1 MTSPYTALI
10 QDALQ
15 RGLIELAL
23 VPALSGA
30 ETRLPDQWVLYVRL
44 KGVRYR
50 VHSLT
55 QAEYHELTIKEYA

>member
-1 MTSPYTALI
+1 MTSIYTTLI
-10 QDALQ
+10 NDALA
-15 RGLIELAL
+15 RGWLELAI

-30 ETRLPDQWVLYVRL
+30 ESRIPDQAVLYVRL

-55 QAEYHELTIKEYA
+55 QAEYHELTAKESA